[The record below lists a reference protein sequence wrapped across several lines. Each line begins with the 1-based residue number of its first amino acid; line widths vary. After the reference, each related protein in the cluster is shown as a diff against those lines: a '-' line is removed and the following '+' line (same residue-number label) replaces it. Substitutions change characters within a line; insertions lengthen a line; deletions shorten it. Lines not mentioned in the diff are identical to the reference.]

1 MGVWSV
7 LVSMGVWSVLVSMAV
22 WSVFESLAVWSV
34 FVSLAV
40 WSILVLVGE
49 SLVLDSLDH
58 WQYILQLFNDVVETF
73 SLGVQVSVVQVL
85 VSLLELFFGVLSHWL
100 SHVALLPELVSGL
113 EVSVGEV
120 QLLGNVVVV
129 GLRMGLNVLL
139 DIFDVFDD
147 LFVVLLLAG
156 SIVLELVASQILVL
170 VSLLEAHV
178 SVLQLLN
185 KILGKGLLMS
195 NELVNSLEVLV
206 SLFHL
211 HYIVLSYV
219 VRNLV
224 LFNIFEGPVDYHSFF
239 DVSQHLLQLFV
250 NLGFKAHVFLFVVL
264 QSTLDVLLSFQQLLV
279 DESSLNIAE
288 VHFALFQEVL
298 VERLRHTR
306 FNLLQNVLFDFL
318 RHVG

>member
-85 VSLLELFFGVLSHWL
+85 VSLLELSFGVLSHWL

-129 GLRMGLNVLL
+129 GLRMGLNVSLNV
-139 DIFDVFDD
+139 FDVFDD

-156 SIVLELVASQILVL
+156 SIVLELAASKVLVLVL

-185 KILGKGLLMS
+185 KVLGKVLLMPD
-195 NELVNSLEVLV
+195 ELVNSLEVLV

-211 HYIVLSYV
+211 YYVILSYV
-219 VRNLV
+219 VRNMV

-288 VHFALFQEVL
+288 VHFTLF
-298 VERLRHTR
+298 
-306 FNLLQNVLFDFL
+306 
-318 RHVG
+318 